1 MSERKIYEPKELF
14 VKRMRLLLED
24 EKDLEQFLESRKLKP
39 KKSIRVNTLK
49 ISPEKLKKRLIEE
62 YKWKI
67 KEFDGH
73 PEIIRIE
80 SDLLP
85 GESGK
90 TVEHILGYYYVQEIT
105 SMMPIIALN
114 PTKDDVMLDIAAAPG
129 SKTTQAAAKM
139 ENMGTIVANDLTTKR
154 ISILS
159 ANLDR
164 MGVSNTIMA
173 KHEGVNLTERFKKIN
188 MKFDKILLDAP
199 CSGEGNMRVNPRTL
213 LEWSE
218 PMIKSLSRKQ
228 KKLAV
233 SALEILKED
242 GVMIY
247 STCTHAPEENEEV
260 IQHLIDNFKIKIEEI
275 KLPLKTRPGITE
287 WQGKKFDK
295 DMKKA
300 VRIYPHDN
308 DMEGFFLCKIR
319 KIKE

>member
-1 MSERKIYEPKELF
+1 MVERKIYEPKELF
-14 VKRMRLLLED
+14 VKRMRLLLND
-24 EKDLEQFLESRKLKP
+24 DKDLEEFLESRKLKP

-49 ISPEKLKKRLIEE
+49 TSPEKIKRKLVEE

-67 KEFDGH
+67 KEFEGH

-80 SDLLP
+80 SDLKP

-90 TVEHILGYYYVQEIT
+90 TVEHILGYYYIQEIT

-114 PTKDDVMLDIAAAPG
+114 PAKEDIMLDIAAAPG

-139 ENMGTIVANDLTTKR
+139 QNSGTIIANDITTKR

-164 MGVSNTIMA
+164 MGVSNTIMT
-173 KHEGVNLTERFKKIN
+173 KHEGVNLTQRFKKIN

-218 PMIKSLSRKQ
+218 PMLKSLSRKQ
-228 KKLAV
+228 KKLATA
-233 SALEILKED
+233 ALEILKEN

-260 IQHLIDNFKIKIEEI
+260 IQHLIDNFKIKIENIE
-275 KLPLKTRPGITE
+275 LPLKTRPGITE

-319 KIKE
+319 KIE